1 MSKRAKVILIFAVT
15 LAIGM
20 TAVIGNSYLVSMV
33 MAADAEQKMPVIA
46 DDKVPGGEPSVNT
59 VEEQGHIAL
68 LQGPDS
74 PKIVVQA
81 GKDGSLANVHSTQ
94 IIENI
99 VLKEFGKGL
108 EDLTEAEN
116 IALRNIL
123 REIAPENESGNKL
136 FVPGTPSDVDLAEEE
151 AVKIAQNAVVE
162 KFALTDDTL
171 SRFSVHAAFNVVNPD
186 QPVWCVTLFPTKQ
199 EDFAEIG
206 NYYIVLNSQ
215 SGEIVQILSAADGIG

>member
-1 MSKRAKVILIFAVT
+1 MSKRTKVILIFAVT

-33 MAADAEQKMPVIA
+33 MAADAGQKMPVIA
-46 DDKVPGGEPSVNT
+46 DDKVPGGGTSVNT
-59 VEEQGHIAL
+59 VEEQGDIASF
-68 LQGPDS
+68 QGPDS

-81 GKDGSLANVHSTQ
+81 GKEGSLANVHSTQ
-94 IIENI
+94 MIENI

-108 EDLTEAEN
+108 EDLTEAEDM
-116 IALRNIL
+116 ALRDIL
-123 REIAPENESGNKL
+123 REIAPQCESGNKL
-136 FVPGTPSDVDLAEEE
+136 FVDGTPSDVDLAEEE
-151 AVKIAQNAVVE
+151 AVRVARNAVVE
-162 KFALTDDTL
+162 KFALTDETL
-171 SRFSVHAAFNVVNPD
+171 SRFSVHAAINVVNPD

-215 SGEIVQILSAADGIG
+215 SGEIVKILSAADSIG